1 MSKVA
6 ELYTE
11 VMTVKFI
18 DLLNCKLEVYVQLLQ
33 SDLQGLS
40 KESRDMKIL
49 ERAVEDA
56 SSDEI
61 DIDAFDLVTIL
72 EDEMYE
78 IIEPAT
84 V

>member
-1 MSKVA
+1 MTKVA
-6 ELYTE
+6 SEYTE

-18 DLLNCKLEVYVQLLQ
+18 DLMNCKLEVYVQLLK

-40 KESRDMKIL
+40 KETRDMKIL
-49 ERAVEDA
+49 ERAVADA

-61 DIDAFDLVTIL
+61 DIEAFDLETIL